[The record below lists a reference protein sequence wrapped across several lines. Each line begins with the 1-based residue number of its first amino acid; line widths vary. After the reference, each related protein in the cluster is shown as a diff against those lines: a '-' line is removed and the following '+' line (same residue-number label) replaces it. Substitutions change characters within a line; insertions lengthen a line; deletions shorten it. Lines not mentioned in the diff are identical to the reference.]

1 MFETIEVRALK
12 IVREVTASAALTTKG
27 ESVARVGI
35 VRAMRGQVTIR
46 VQVGVIE
53 SNSVWVD
60 VKDTAASEGRW
71 MVRIARVRVSEV
83 SVSTVR
89 AGKRAWQVSVVAWV
103 LRVEDGIEMG
113 LGVVGVGVASS

>member
-1 MFETIEVRALK
+1 M
-12 IVREVTASAALTTKG
+12 
-27 ESVARVGI
+27 ARVGV
-35 VRAMRGQVTIR
+35 VRAVGGQVTIR

-60 VKDTAASEGRW
+60 VKDTAASEGGW

-89 AGKRAWQVSVVAWV
+89 AGKGAWQVSVVAWV